1 MASLDLVTN
10 GGRNVWRV
18 RAYID
23 KRREVISL
31 GSFEEPDA
39 VIAKEHIEHLI
50 DAKKR
55 NRLPPRPSLRWLD
68 TIPIELHERLASLRL
83 AEPRSIVRSER
94 NLIAYLRAYIKERTD
109 WVKPENYNKL
119 SISWKRS

>member
-1 MASLDLVTN
+1 MASLDLVTS

-23 KRREVISL
+23 KRRETISL
-31 GSFEEPDA
+31 GTFEEPEA

-55 NRLPPRPSLRWLD
+55 NRLPLVHRCVGWIRF
-68 TIPIELHERLASLRL
+68 
-83 AEPRSIVRSER
+83 RSSCMSGWRR
-94 NLIAYLRAYIKERTD
+94 
-109 WVKPENYNKL
+109 
-119 SISWKRS
+119 